1 MFFGCNERGLASK
14 RSGGTG
20 EKPIAVS
27 SNKIAAEKI
36 SIGAGLRTVQRT
48 YFRTSSKS
56 QSCCCTGILPV
67 GPVGVSPDRKSTRLN
82 SSHVAISYA
91 VFCLKKKKSTNDT
104 NVSIAASNM

>member
-20 EKPIAVS
+20 EKPITVS

-56 QSCCCTGILPV
+56 QSCCCTGILPL
-67 GPVGVSPDRKSTRLN
+67 GPVGVSPARIDLARSTG
-82 SSHVAISYA
+82 AEFPYPA
-91 VFCLKKKKSTNDT
+91 GKMP
-104 NVSIAASNM
+104 AAPTDEMSVLR

>member
-27 SNKIAAEKI
+27 SNKIAVEKI

-48 YFRTSSKS
+48 YFVTASNS
-56 QSCCCTGILPV
+56 QS
-67 GPVGVSPDRKSTRLN
+67 
-82 SSHVAISYA
+82 
-91 VFCLKKKKSTNDT
+91 
-104 NVSIAASNM
+104 